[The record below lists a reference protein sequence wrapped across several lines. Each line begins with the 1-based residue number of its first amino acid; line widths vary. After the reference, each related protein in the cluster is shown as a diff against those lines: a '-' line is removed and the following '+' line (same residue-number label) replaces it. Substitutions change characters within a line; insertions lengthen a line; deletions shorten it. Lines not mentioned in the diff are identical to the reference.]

1 MELLVDRGTV
11 PALAREAVRRGVGR
25 LGYESHDLTV
35 DGLAGLE
42 KVLAD
47 AADGGAV
54 PELASVRRA
63 VEALRAIKDD
73 DEIESL
79 RQACAVA
86 DQALAELAAEGALR
100 PGRTELQVG
109 RELDARMLALGA
121 EAPSFETI
129 VAAGANSAIPHHRPD
144 ATVLRDGDF
153 LKLDFGA
160 TVDGYHS
167 DMTRTVVLGHAADWQ
182 REIYELVAAS
192 QAAGRAALEVGAD
205 VVAIDAAVARRHRRG
220 RPRRALH
227 PRPGPRRGPGDP
239 RGAGDR
245 PAGRGYPGCRHGR
258 HRGAGR
264 LPTRP
269 RRCPDRGHAD
279 RHGRRA
285 RVVDPHEQGTAGSV
299 MATTNDLKN
308 GIVLNLDGQLWT
320 VTDFQ
325 HVKPGK
331 GGAFVRTTLKNVLS
345 GKVVDKTF
353 NAGLKIETANVDK
366 RNMTYLYKDGTDF
379 VFMDGDTFDQIHVSA
394 QTLGAVR
401 TTCSRTPRSPSPS
414 TTTCPLFVEL
424 PVTMELVVEH
434 TDPGLQGDR
443 STGGTKPATL
453 ETGAQIQVPLFIT
466 TGEKLKVDTRDGRYL
481 GRVN

>member
-1 MELLVDRGTV
+1 VRTAARRDALRATAAQQELDAVLVTNLLNVRYLTGFTGSNGALLVRTDGADLFGTDGRYTTQAGTQVPDVELLVDRGTV

-47 AADGGAV
+47 AADGGTV

-63 VEALRAIKDD
+63 VEALRAIKDE

-79 RQACAVA
+79 RRACAVA

-109 RELDARMLALGA
+109 RELDARMLLLGA

-129 VAAGANSAIPHHRPD
+129 VATGANSAIPHHRPD

-205 VVAIDAAVARRHRRG
+205 VVAIDAASRDVIVEAGHG
-220 RPRRALH
+220 EHFTHGLGHGVGLEIHEA
-227 PRPGPRRGPGDP
+227 PGIGPL
-239 RGAGDR
+239 GAGTLAAGMAVTVE
-245 PAGRGYPGCRHGR
+245 PGVYLPGRGGVRIEDT
-258 HRGAGR
+258 
-264 LPTRP
+264 L
-269 RRCPDRGHAD
+269 
-279 RHGRRA
+279 
-285 RVVDPHEQGTAGSV
+285 
-299 MATTNDLKN
+299 
-308 GIVLNLDGQLWT
+308 I
-320 VTDFQ
+320 VTDDA
-325 HVKPGK
+325 PELL
-331 GGAFVRTTLKNVLS
+331 TLTSKELLVL
-345 GKVVDKTF
+345 
-353 NAGLKIETANVDK
+353 
-366 RNMTYLYKDGTDF
+366 
-379 VFMDGDTFDQIHVSA
+379 
-394 QTLGAVR
+394 
-401 TTCSRTPRSPSPS
+401 
-414 TTTCPLFVEL
+414 
-424 PVTMELVVEH
+424 
-434 TDPGLQGDR
+434 
-443 STGGTKPATL
+443 
-453 ETGAQIQVPLFIT
+453 
-466 TGEKLKVDTRDGRYL
+466 
-481 GRVN
+481 